1 MKFKTRTLLATL
13 IFAAGAAQAEKP
25 ASKPAS
31 LGEIEG
37 SAIGYA
43 SVAEALAAVKRDPA
57 AKELFSGDGTVIQIG
72 KVGQSNYAL
81 WNFVSPSHLAY
92 PSAVKR
98 VFVERSG
105 QVVIDMDVS
114 CEAAKPKC
122 DQLVRDFMTLNEG
135 MQKAFNSPPSK

>member
-1 MKFKTRTLLATL
+1 MKLTTLPLLAAIIL
-13 IFAAGAAQAEKP
+13 ALGSAQAEKRAP
-25 ASKPAS
+25 SPAS

-72 KVGQSNYAL
+72 KVGQPNYAL
-81 WNFVSPSHLAY
+81 WNFVSPSHPAY
-92 PSAVKR
+92 PAAVKR

-122 DQLVRDFMTLNEG
+122 DQLVRDFMTLNER
-135 MQKAFNSPPSK
+135 MQKAFNTPAKP

>member
-1 MKFKTRTLLATL
+1 MKFKTLTLLATL

-25 ASKPAS
+25 APKSAS

-43 SVAEALAAVKRDPA
+43 SVAEALA
-57 AKELFSGDGTVIQIG
+57 
-72 KVGQSNYAL
+72 
-81 WNFVSPSHLAY
+81 
-92 PSAVKR
+92 AVKR

-122 DQLVRDFMTLNEG
+122 DQLVRDFMTLNER
-135 MQKAFNSPPSK
+135 MQKAFNTPAKP